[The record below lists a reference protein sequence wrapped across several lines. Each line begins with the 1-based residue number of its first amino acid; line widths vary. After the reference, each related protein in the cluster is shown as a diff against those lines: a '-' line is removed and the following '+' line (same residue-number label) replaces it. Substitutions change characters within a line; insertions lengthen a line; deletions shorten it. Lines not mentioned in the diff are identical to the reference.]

1 MLQKLLSTL
10 LLAVI
15 TTASFSQD
23 IASGDATFSYESFTL
38 GQITLPYRKASIEL
52 NNTTKP
58 ALVLYLHGGTSR
70 GNDNETQL
78 KEKAVGV
85 ITDYLTRRNIP
96 AIFIVPQ
103 CPANGGWTSQN
114 RKVMNDLLQSYILKG
129 EADAD
134 RVYVMGGSMGG
145 TGTWCQ
151 LSYFPNFYAAAMPV
165 AGNPTGLNA
174 TNVATTPV
182 LTVMGTAD
190 ALMSIDD
197 VETFKTDVIAAG
209 GTVLLNIENGWSHPT
224 TCEESYTDERLDWLF
239 SHTRST
245 TTGIRD
251 ISKEKVA
258 NDVKYSLSGR
268 HLSSPTRSIYI
279 RNGKKYR

>member
-1 MLQKLLSTL
+1 M
-10 LLAVI
+10 LAVI
-15 TTASFSQD
+15 TTASYSQE
-23 IASGDATFSYESFTL
+23 IASIDSAFSYESFTL

-52 NNTTKP
+52 NSTSKP

-70 GNDNETQL
+70 GNDNEAQL

-85 ITDYLTRRNIP
+85 IADYLTRMNIP

-114 RKVMNDLLQSYILKG
+114 RKVVNDLLQSYIQKG

-151 LSYFPNFYAAAMPV
+151 LSYFPDFYAAAMPV

-174 TNVATTPV
+174 ANVATTPV

-197 VETFKTDVIAAG
+197 VETFKADVIATG
-209 GTVLLNIENGWSHPT
+209 GTVLLNIENGWSHPI

-239 SHTRST
+239 SHTRSNA
-245 TTGIRD
+245 TGIRD
-251 ISKEKVA
+251 VSKGKTSNA
-258 NDVKYSLSGR
+258 AIYSLSGR
-268 HLSSPTRSIYI
+268 RLSYPTRSIYI
-279 RNGKKYR
+279 RNGKKYW